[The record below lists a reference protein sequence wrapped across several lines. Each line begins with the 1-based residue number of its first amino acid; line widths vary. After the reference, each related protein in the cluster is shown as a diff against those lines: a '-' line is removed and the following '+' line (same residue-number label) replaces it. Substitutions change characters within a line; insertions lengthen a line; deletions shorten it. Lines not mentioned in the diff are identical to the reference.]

1 MEKGKE
7 LTQDEAIEELA
18 NMIAK
23 DKNIKN
29 IFDVQEVLKKSF
41 GKVIEGL
48 EIVHKIEEVEVKAS
62 DDAEQTGNSEVS
74 TPVNPPKITSL
85 KVETFGEDYG
95 LPETLE
101 PFDYMTWMYKQYGL
115 DPSTLGQ

>member
-1 MEKGKE
+1 MYGKGKE

-41 GKVIEGL
+41 GKVIEGML
-48 EIVHKIEEVEVKAS
+48 EAELSTKAR
-62 DDAEQTGNSEVS
+62 T
-74 TPVNPPKITSL
+74 
-85 KVETFGEDYG
+85 
-95 LPETLE
+95 
-101 PFDYMTWMYKQYGL
+101 
-115 DPSTLGQ
+115 